1 MPGSKGGGAGAAGV
15 HPGDQ
20 QSPHSRPRLA
30 AMGPWRQL
38 LRSVMVGAPGSG
50 KRTLMLLIT
59 KHFQLKTFSSGDLI
73 RDNMR
78 RDTEIR
84 VLAKTF
90 MDQGKLIPDDLII
103 RLLLQK
109 LKNVTQYNWLLCGF
123 PRTLAQAEAPDRVH
137 QVHLVMNLNVPFE
150 VIGIAW
156 RLAGFIQ
163 PVAASITSDLTL
175 PKWSVW
181 TM

>member
-1 MPGSKGGGAGAAGV
+1 
-15 HPGDQ
+15 
-20 QSPHSRPRLA
+20 
-30 AMGPWRQL
+30 MGPWRQL